1 MQMSAAVTAAA
12 RGSAAVPSID
22 LERFR
27 LRALV
32 EPWAK
37 AGELEVVEER
47 IDLVD
52 LGARLD
58 GNPKAVLFR
67 AAGPEKAE
75 VVGNVMG
82 SRRRLALS
90 MGLSEKELRAETT
103 RRLAME
109 IAPVEVSS
117 SQAPVHQVVWTG
129 KDADFTRL
137 PVHLQHSEDGGPY
150 ISASIDIT
158 RSLDGSKRNVG
169 YRRMMLRG
177 RHEAGIDLIA
187 PSDLRALY
195 AEYVKRKERMPVA
208 FVVGSHP
215 ADGVAATSMSA
226 VADEVALMGALR
238 GAAVPL
244 VRCATIDAHV
254 PADAEV
260 VLEGYLDERGWVES
274 EGPYGEYVGY
284 YGMMKTNPVFH
295 LTAVTMRRD
304 ALFQTVTI
312 GGRALANTDT
322 AQLCALRTEVA
333 AWSALLTAVR
343 EPLAVYATASAGGMH
358 NLRVALRQRY
368 PGEVRNAIAAV
379 FASSADVK
387 NVFIVDED
395 IDIFSDSQM
404 DWALAT
410 RFQPDRDLVVQAGF
424 RCVPLDPS
432 LLGSRTGAKAGFDLT
447 FPFGW
452 NRESDFR
459 VPEAPKL
466 AARPRQTVSEALHAG
481 PKSFRELMEATGSRD
496 GRDVV
501 IALDAVRQQAGL
513 DRTKDGRYQ
522 IKGEVKS

>member
-1 MQMSAAVTAAA
+1 MSPAAIAAKRSAAAA
-12 RGSAAVPSID
+12 PD

-27 LRALV
+27 LRRLV
-32 EPWAK
+32 ESWEK
-37 AGELEVVEER
+37 EGELEVIGEQV
-47 IDLVD
+47 DLID

-90 MGLSEKELRAETT
+90 FGVSENDLRAEVT
-103 RRLAME
+103 RRLDTQ
-109 IAPVEVSS
+109 ITPVEVPSS
-117 SQAPVHQVVWTG
+117 EAPVQQVVWTG
-129 KDADFTRL
+129 SDADFTRL

-158 RSLDGSKRNVG
+158 RSLDGARRNVG

-177 RHEAGIDLIA
+177 RHEAGIDLVA

-195 AEYVKRKERMPVA
+195 GEYVKRKERMPVA

-215 ADGVAATSMSA
+215 ADGVAATSMSP
-226 VADEVALMGALR
+226 VADEIALMGGLR

-244 VRCATIDAHV
+244 VRCASIDAQV

-284 YGMMKTNPVFH
+284 YGHMKTNPVFH
-295 LTAVTMRRD
+295 LTAITMRRD

-322 AQLCALRTEVA
+322 AQLCALRTEAA
-333 AWSALLTAVR
+333 AWSALMTAVR
-343 EPLAVYATASAGGMH
+343 EPVAVYATPSAGGMY
-358 NLRVALRQRY
+358 NLRLALRQRY

-379 FASSADVK
+379 FGSNADVK
-387 NVFIVDED
+387 HVFVVDED
-395 IDIFSDSQM
+395 IDIYSDAQM
-404 DWALAT
+404 EWAFAT
-410 RFQPDRDLVVQAGF
+410 RFQADRDLVVAGGF
-424 RCVPLDPS
+424 RVIPLDPS

-452 NRESDFR
+452 NRDSDFR

-466 AARPRQTVSEALHAG
+466 AQRPRQTVREALQSG
-481 PKSFRELMEATGSRD
+481 PRSFLELMEATGSRD

-501 IALDAVRQQAGL
+501 IALDAVRQALGL
-513 DRTKDGRYQ
+513 DRTTDGKYQ
-522 IKGEVKS
+522 IKGETKS

>member
-1 MQMSAAVTAAA
+1 MKTDVE
-12 RGSAAVPSID
+12 V
-22 LERFR
+22 ERFR
-27 LRALV
+27 LRRFVESLGAHGELDEVTEPLDLV
-32 EPWAK
+32 E
-37 AGELEVVEER
+37 
-47 IDLVD
+47 
-52 LGARLD
+52 LGGRLD

-82 SRRRLALS
+82 SRRRIALAFGVS
-90 MGLSEKELRAETT
+90 PQQLREEVTK
-103 RRLAME
+103 RLNTQ
-109 IAPVEVSS
+109 IAPIEVSS

-158 RSLDGSKRNVG
+158 RSIDGAKRNVG

-208 FVVGSHP
+208 FVIGSHP
-215 ADGVAATSMSA
+215 ADGVTATALSP
-226 VADEVALMGALR
+226 VADEVALMGGVR
-238 GAAVPL
+238 GAPVPL
-244 VRCATIDAHV
+244 VKCATIDTHV

-260 VLEGYLDERGWVES
+260 VLEGYLDERGWVEA

-284 YGMMKTNPVFH
+284 YGHMKTNPVFH
-295 LTAVTMRRD
+295 LTAITMRRD

-312 GGRALANTDT
+312 GGRSLAYTDT
-322 AQLCALRTEVA
+322 AQVCALRTEAA

-343 EPLAVYATASAGGMH
+343 EPVAIYCTPACGGMH
-358 NLRVALRQRY
+358 NLRLSLRQRY

-379 FASSADVK
+379 LGSTADVK
-387 NVFIVDED
+387 HVFVVDDD
-395 IDIFSDSQM
+395 IDVFSDSQM

-410 RFQPDRDLVVQAGF
+410 RFQADRDLVVASGF
-424 RCVPLDPS
+424 RAVPLDPS
-432 LLGSRTGAKAGFDLT
+432 LAGSRTGAKAGFDLT

-452 NRESDFR
+452 NRETDFR

-466 AARPRQTVSEALHAG
+466 APRPRQSVRQALESG
-481 PKSFRELMEATGSRD
+481 PKSFRELMEAMGSRD

-501 IALDAVRQQAGL
+501 IALDAVRQELGL
-513 DRTKDGRYQ
+513 DRTKDGKYQ
-522 IKGEVKS
+522 IKGETKS

>member
-1 MQMSAAVTAAA
+1 M
-12 RGSAAVPSID
+12 GSITDAPTRVD

-27 LRALV
+27 LRQAV
-32 EPWAK
+32 ERFA
-37 AGELEVVEER
+37 AEGELETITKAV
-47 IDLVD
+47 DLVEI
-52 LGARLD
+52 GAYLD
-58 GNPKAVLFR
+58 GNSKAVLFR

-75 VVGNVMG
+75 LVGNVMG

-90 MGLSEKELRAETT
+90 MGVSEKDLRAETS
-103 RRLAME
+103 RRLGQE
-109 IAPVEVSS
+109 IAPIEVSS
-117 SQAPVHQVVWTG
+117 SEAPVHQVVWTG

-137 PVHLQHSEDGGPY
+137 PVHLQHSEDGAPY

-158 RSLDGSKRNVG
+158 RSLDGAKRNVG

-177 RHEAGIDLIA
+177 RHEAGVDLIA

-195 AEYVKRKERMPVA
+195 AEYVKRRERMPVA

-215 ADGVAATSMSA
+215 ADGIAATSMSN

-238 GAAVPL
+238 GAPVP
-244 VRCATIDAHV
+244 VVKCATIDAQV
-254 PADAEV
+254 PADAEL
-260 VLEGYLDERGWVES
+260 VLEGHLDERGWVES

-333 AWSALLTAVR
+333 AWSALMTAVR
-343 EPLAVYATASAGGMH
+343 EPIAVYCTPSAGGMH
-358 NLRVALRQRY
+358 NLRLALRQRY

-379 FASSADVK
+379 FASNADVK
-387 NVFIVDED
+387 NVFVVDED
-395 IDIFSDSQM
+395 IDIFNDSQM

-410 RFQPDRDLVVQAGF
+410 RFQPDRDLVVQSGF

-452 NRESDFR
+452 NRESEFR

-466 AARPRQTVSEALHAG
+466 RAAPKQTVHQALEAG
-481 PKSFRELMEATGSRD
+481 PKSFRELMEAAGSRD
-496 GRDVV
+496 GREVL
-501 IALDAVRQQAGL
+501 IELDAVRKGVGL
-513 DRTKDGRYQ
+513 ERGPDGRYRL
-522 IKGEVKS
+522 KSSK

>member
-1 MQMSAAVTAAA
+1 M
-12 RGSAAVPSID
+12 GSITDAPVRADV
-22 LERFR
+22 EGFR
-27 LRALV
+27 LRRVIERFAAEGEV
-32 EPWAK
+32 ETVTKP
-37 AGELEVVEER
+37 V
-47 IDLVD
+47 DLVD
-52 LGARLD
+52 IGSYLD
-58 GNPKAVLFR
+58 GNPKAVVFR

-75 VVGNVMG
+75 LVGNALG
-82 SRRRLALS
+82 SRRRLALAFDV
-90 MGLSEKELRAETT
+90 SEKDLRAEVS
-103 RRLAME
+103 RRLE
-109 IAPVEVSS
+109 VPIPPVEVSS
-117 SQAPVHQVVWTG
+117 AAAPVHQVVWTG
-129 KDADFTRL
+129 AQADFTKL
-137 PVHLQHSEDGGPY
+137 PIHLQHSEDGAPY

-158 RSLDGSKRNVG
+158 RSLDGKKRNVG
-169 YRRMMLRG
+169 YRRMMLRA
-177 RHEAGIDLIA
+177 RQEAGIDLIA

-215 ADGVAATSMSA
+215 ADGVAATAMSPI
-226 VADEVALMGALR
+226 ADEVALMGALR

-244 VRCATIDAHV
+244 VKCATIEAHV

-295 LTAVTMRRD
+295 LTAITMRRD

-333 AWSALLTAVR
+333 AWSALMTAVR
-343 EPLAVYATASAGGMH
+343 EPIAVYCTPSAGGMH
-358 NLRVALRQRY
+358 NLRLALRQRY

-379 FASSADVK
+379 FASNADVK
-387 NVFIVDED
+387 NVFVVDED

-410 RFQPDRDLVVQAGF
+410 RFQPDRDLVVQTGF

-452 NRESDFR
+452 NRESEFR

-466 AARPRQTVSEALHAG
+466 RATAKQTVHQALEAG
-481 PKSFRELMEATGSRD
+481 PKSFRELMEAAGSRD
-496 GRDVV
+496 GREVL
-501 IALDAVRQQAGL
+501 IELDAVRKGVGL
-513 DRTKDGRYQ
+513 ERAPDGRYRLASA
-522 IKGEVKS
+522 K

>member
-1 MQMSAAVTAAA
+1 MNSAAVIAAA
-12 RGSAAVPSID
+12 GTGAAAKTDV
-22 LERFR
+22 EQFR
-27 LRALV
+27 LRHLV
-32 EPWAK
+32 ESWTNQ
-37 AGELEVVEER
+37 GELEIVEEQV
-47 IDLVD
+47 DLVD

-82 SRRRLALS
+82 SRRRLALAF
-90 MGLSEKELRAETT
+90 GVSEKDLLQEVI
-103 RRLAME
+103 RRLGTQ

-137 PVHLQHSEDGGPY
+137 PIHLQHAEDGGPY

-158 RSLDGSKRNVG
+158 RSLDGNKRNVG

-208 FVVGSHP
+208 FIIGSHP
-215 ADGVAATSMSA
+215 ADGVTATALSP
-226 VADEVALMGALR
+226 VADELALMGGVR
-238 GAAVPL
+238 GAPVP
-244 VRCATIDAHV
+244 VVKCATIDALV
-254 PADAEV
+254 PADAEI

-284 YGMMKTNPVFH
+284 YGHMKTNPVFH
-295 LTAVTMRRD
+295 LTAITKRRD

-312 GGRALANTDT
+312 GGRWLAYTDT
-322 AQLCALRTEVA
+322 AQVCALRTEAA

-343 EPLAVYATASAGGMH
+343 EPLAVYCTPSCGGMH
-358 NLRVALRQRY
+358 NLRLSLRQRY

-379 FASSADVK
+379 LASTADVK
-387 NVFIVDED
+387 HVFVVDED
-395 IDIFSDSQM
+395 IDVFSDSQM

-410 RFQPDRDLVVQAGF
+410 RFQPDRDLVVASGF
-424 RCVPLDPS
+424 RAVPLDPS
-432 LLGSRTGAKAGFDLT
+432 LAGSRTGAKAGFDLT

-452 NRESDFR
+452 NRATDFR

-466 AARPRQTVSEALHAG
+466 VPRPRQTVREALQSG
-481 PKSFRELMEATGSRD
+481 PQSFRELMEAAGSRD
-496 GRDVV
+496 GRDVL
-501 IALDAVRQQAGL
+501 IALDAVREEFGL
-513 DRTKDGRYQ
+513 GRTTDGKYQ
-522 IKGEVKS
+522 IKGDLKS